1 MLALPHNLTPPQPRF
16 PWPWLSHH
24 GHGLPLD
31 GGMEQFGSPRAAAA
45 RGHRGRVVPKA
56 CPSHWDAQRRQHLPG
71 TRAGSPQR
79 DPTIPWTSL
88 RHSRDGIAAQPWP
101 PQDPE
106 GTSLPLV
113 PPVMGTR
120 PSWHPC
126 PSPGWWHSTS
136 PGCPTGT
143 EEEDQAPADMGLRA
157 RLRHS
162 PAASVQAKQL
172 LIKSREGD
180 GVGGP
185 KPWQR
190 AAAAEGGPELL
201 LTVPSIAA
209 TVGTRGPP
217 GNSRPGGRVNRE
229 LLWG

>member
-1 MLALPHNLTPPQPRF
+1 
-16 PWPWLSHH
+16 
-24 GHGLPLD
+24 
-31 GGMEQFGSPRAAAA
+31 MEQFGSPRAAAA
-45 RGHRGRVVPKA
+45 RGRRGRAVSKA
-56 CPSHWDAQRRQHLPG
+56 CLWHWDAQRRQHLPG
-71 TRAGSPQR
+71 TRAASPRR

-88 RHSRDGIAAQPWP
+88 RHSRDGISAQPRP
-101 PQDPE
+101 LQDSCPE

-113 PPVMGTR
+113 PPVMGT
-120 PSWHPC
+120 STAWHPY

-136 PGCPTGT
+136 PGT

-190 AAAAEGGPELL
+190 AAAAVGGPELL
-201 LTVPSIAA
+201 LTVPGIAA
-209 TVGTRGPP
+209 TVGPWGPP